1 MGKELSCKMSGIDPL
16 INISIEI
23 ILVPEYQNVDNDG
36 ICHRGPTL
44 LARLTRIKDDGELE
58 GLQVQGAELCSYQRA
73 VDLRKNGKRLEATGS
88 MATLMHLL
96 YETLRDDKYEQL
108 INEKRD
114 MENDSDAVAKH
125 NTDILVEII
134 HKTKGS

>member
-23 ILVPEYQNVDNDG
+23 ILVPEYRNVDDDG

-58 GLQVQGAELCSYQRA
+58 GLQVQSAELCSYREA
-73 VDLRKNGKRLEATGS
+73 VDLRKNGKRLEVTGR
-88 MATLMHLL
+88 MAALMHLL
-96 YETLRDDKYEQL
+96 FETLRDDKYEQL
-108 INEKRD
+108 INKKRD
-114 MENDSDAVAKH
+114 MEKADDAVVKH
-125 NTDILVEII
+125 NTDLLVKII
-134 HKTKGS
+134 NKTKGS